1 VRCAPHSN
9 FDWNDAFLYHI
20 VLNSARVPIDEC
32 VSAACQLARRLSS
45 EDRSATK
52 EALAERLR
60 QIGGGEPGR

>member
-32 VSAACQLARRLSS
+32 VGAACQLARRLTQLSQ
-45 EDRSATK
+45 
-52 EALAERLR
+52 L
-60 QIGGGEPGR
+60 GP